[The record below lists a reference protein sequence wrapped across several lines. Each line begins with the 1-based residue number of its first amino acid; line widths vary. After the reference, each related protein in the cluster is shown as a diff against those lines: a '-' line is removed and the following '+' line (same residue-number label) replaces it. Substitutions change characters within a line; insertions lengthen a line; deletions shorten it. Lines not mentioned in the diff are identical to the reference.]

1 MHAVAQSA
9 FLRVLALA
17 LAVLPGISLRA
28 QQAPSREYI
37 RLGGRVI
44 AIEGPNVAPAGT
56 VAPTT
61 LSFRADGSVAAGQP
75 TQITISTQS
84 PAGWTATAANWIS
97 VSPSS
102 GTTSGSGAP
111 YTSVVTVAVT
121 PTAGATRTGNINFS
135 VGGLTA
141 DVAVTQTGGVT
152 LSPASANA
160 PSTAWSGTFNVVAP
174 AGIAWSATLASGSPW
189 LSITSGSSGSGNGTV
204 GFSVQANTGAARS
217 GQINVSGVGLQT
229 AIFTVTQPASGGGTA
244 NLSFSPGSST
254 VGPLGGTFSTTVV
267 SALSSTQWI
276 VSVDQGASWL
286 SATTTSGTGS
296 APVSYTAANWTGTS
310 IRTGVLR
317 VSENGN
323 PSVTATFTLTQN
335 PTTTGISAVPA
346 QFGLSSHTIGYLTSR
361 ITAGAAWTVTAKPEW
376 VTLVAGY
383 GSGVGNPA
391 GEELRFTV
399 SNNNFDQPRVGN
411 VTVVAGSSNVTIV
424 VNQDRPRVVTITPA
438 STTVIINSV
447 TQFTANVDG
456 VPDNAA
462 VNWQAVYGN
471 MAGPAYTAPGAPP
484 VTDTITASHVNVAGL
499 SGTATVNVRTA
510 TTQPPMPIS
519 FTPQNGTGTGGLF
532 SLSVRQDSGFAN
544 IGGVALRY
552 ANAVG
557 VTNGTDFTVQMYPRS
572 TTTALTRLFYPSLI
586 FGQWQDLLAG
596 EANLPAGPTAADLVS
611 PNGNMRTRST
621 TMSGVTATDMTA
633 NWWLDMTT
641 TVSGRT
647 VLAVTTA
654 NPDYVYLPE
663 VQLGS
668 YFAVGSPYLQS
679 NSLSPTTGGGMT
691 QTFTAR
697 YYYGAGGTNLRTAD
711 LLVNVTPSAA
721 NGCYVQYR
729 RADNKL
735 YLRNDADTAWLEG
748 YTPGTAFVAQN
759 SQCAVAV
766 ATSSVSFLS
775 DQLVLTVPL
784 TFQQP
789 FRGSKAVHLAAVDNN
804 DRGFGLTN
812 AGSWIVDNPPRVISV
827 TPGSGSGRALQLN
840 ATFSDDDGAADL
852 QLMKLLVNGSTAQ
865 TNACY
870 VIYDA
875 DTNAF
880 TLRND
885 TDTGSAGAI
894 YPGQPTQAQNSQCML
909 IGDTSQVTTSGN
921 DVTIRLSLILKAAF
935 AGAKSVYLSATD
947 RVNVGNNNTGAWQP
961 LGTWTVVGNTAPTV
975 TDISPTNGT
984 GGSRVFTARVNDPDG
999 YQDIQRVDL
1008 LVSASP
1014 TWPNPNACHIIYS
1027 GDVRS
1032 AYLLADDGQTYLG
1045 PLDPVNFPLLQNSQ
1059 CSITFAGL
1067 STSGAGTSFTL
1078 NVPVTFKAPYA
1089 GAKRLALLTFDWGGV
1104 GSNGAWWTDVG
1115 SWNTGPCTSSMT
1127 PTLRS
1132 FAAGGGS
1139 GTASMVA
1146 PASCPWTATSDAPSW
1161 LSLQNPVGA
1170 GNGSFSY
1177 NLNVNASSAR
1187 LGTISTDG
1195 RFFRVMQA
1203 GEPAVVPFNDVPNSH
1218 LQFDYISLMKNLG
1231 ITGGCSVTPPLYCPD
1246 SNLTRAQMAVFIVV
1260 TLNKAMGTP
1269 LTYTTTPFFN
1279 DVPSG
1284 HWAFPYVQRM
1294 KDLNLTSGCSASP
1307 PLYCP
1312 DSNITH
1318 GQAAVFIIGAWM
1330 RANNLTSFT
1339 HTTTPYFTDVPSTH
1353 PQFSYIQKMRD
1364 MGFWNGCNATQY
1376 CDTASVTR
1384 AQMAPMVLKAIMG
1397 AP

>member
-1 MHAVAQSA
+1 MHLVAQSA

-17 LAVLPGISLRA
+17 LAVLPGIPLPA
-28 QQAPSREYI
+28 QQTLSREYI

-56 VAPTT
+56 LAPTT

-84 PAGWTATAANWIS
+84 PAAWTATGPNWTS
-97 VSPSS
+97 VSPST
-102 GTTSGSGAP
+102 GTTSGSAAP
-111 YTSVVTVAVT
+111 YTSVVTVAAT
-121 PTAGATRTGNINFS
+121 PTTGATRTGNINFS

-189 LSITSGSSGSGNGTV
+189 LSITSGSSGSGNGPV

-217 GQINVSGVGLQT
+217 GQINVGGTGLQT

-244 NLSFSPGSST
+244 NLSFSPGTST
-254 VGPLGGTFSTTVV
+254 VGPLGGSFATNVV
-267 SALSSTQWI
+267 SALSSTQWT
-276 VSVDQGASWL
+276 VVVDQGTPWL
-286 SATTTSGTGS
+286 SAVTTSGTGS
-296 APVSYTAANWTGTS
+296 AQVTYAVANWTGTS

-317 VSENGN
+317 VTENGN
-323 PSVTATFTLTQN
+323 PSVTGTFTVTQN
-335 PTTTGISAVPA
+335 PATIGISAVPA
-346 QFGLSSHTIGYLTSR
+346 QFGLSSHTVGYLTSR
-361 ITAGAAWTVTAKPEW
+361 ITAGAAWSVSSKPAW
-376 VTLVAGY
+376 VTPVAGY
-383 GSGVGNPA
+383 SSGVGNPA

-399 SNNNFDQPRVGN
+399 DNYNLDQPRSGLI
-411 VTVVAGSSNVTIV
+411 TVVAGSSSVSIV
-424 VNQDRPRVVTITPA
+424 VNQDRPRLVSIAPSSA
-438 STTVIINSV
+438 TVLINSV
-447 TQFTANVDG
+447 YQFTALVDG

-462 VNWQAVYGN
+462 VNWQAVYGS
-471 MAGPAYTAPGAPP
+471 MAGPTYTAPGAPP
-484 VTDTITASHVNVAGL
+484 VTDTVTASHVNVIGL

-572 TTTALTRLFYPSLI
+572 TTTAQTYLIYPVWV
-586 FGQWQDLLAG
+586 FGQWMDGNAG
-596 EANLPAGPTAADLVS
+596 MAWLPAGPSAPDLVS
-611 PNGNMRTRST
+611 PNGTMRTRST

-633 NWWLDMTT
+633 SWWLDMTT

-654 NPDYVYLPE
+654 NQDYVYLPE

-668 YFAVGSPYLQS
+668 YFAVGSPYYQS
-679 NSLSPTTGGGMT
+679 NSLSPKDSGGMT

-697 YYYGAGGTNLRTAD
+697 YYYAAGGANLRTAE
-711 LLVNVTPSAA
+711 LLVNVTPAAA
-721 NGCYVQYR
+721 NGCYIQYR
-729 RADNKL
+729 RAENKL

-759 SQCAVAV
+759 SQCALAA
-766 ATSSVSFLS
+766 ATASVSFLS
-775 DQLVLTVPL
+775 DQLVLTIPL
-784 TFQQP
+784 TFNQA
-789 FRGSKAVHLAAVDNN
+789 FRGSKALHLAAVDNN

-812 AGSWIVDNPPRVISV
+812 VGGWIVDNAPSV
-827 TPGSGSGRALQLN
+827 TSVSPASGSGRALQLT
-840 ATFSDDDGAADL
+840 ATFADADGAADL
-852 QLMKLLVNGSTAQ
+852 RLMGILINGSTAQ

-875 DTNAF
+875 DTNAL

-885 TDTGSAGAI
+885 TDTGSAGAL
-894 YPGQPTQAQNSQCML
+894 YPGQPIQAQNSQCL
-909 IGDTSQVTTSGN
+909 LFGDTSQVTVAGQT
-921 DVTIRLSLILKAAF
+921 VTVRLSLILKAGF
-935 AGAKSVYLSATD
+935 AGAKTVYLNAMD
-947 RVNVGNNNTGAWQP
+947 RVNVGNNNTGAWQA
-961 LGTWTVVGNTAPTV
+961 LGAWTVSGNTTPAV
-975 TDISPTNGT
+975 TDISPTNGS
-984 GGSRVFTARVNDPDG
+984 GGSRVFTARVSDPDG

-1008 LVSASP
+1008 LASASP

-1032 AYLLADDGQTYLG
+1032 AYLLADDGLTYLG
-1045 PLDPVNFPLLQNSQ
+1045 PLSPVNFPIVQNSQ
-1059 CSITFAGL
+1059 CSISYAGL
-1067 STSGAGTSFTL
+1067 STAGAGTSFTFSI
-1078 NVPVTFKAPYA
+1078 PVTFKATYA
-1089 GAKRLALLTFDWGGV
+1089 GEKRLTLLTFDWGGL

-1115 SWNTGPCTSSMT
+1115 SWNTGPCTTSLS

-1132 FAAGGGS
+1132 FAVGGGS
-1139 GTASMVA
+1139 GTASVAA
-1146 PASCPWTATSDAPSW
+1146 PASCPWTAISDAPSW
-1161 LSLQNPVGA
+1161 LSLQNPTGA
-1170 GNGSFSY
+1170 GNGSFAY
-1177 NLNVNASSAR
+1177 NGNVNASSAR
-1187 LGTISTDG
+1187 LGTIAADG

-1203 GEPAVVPFNDVPNSH
+1203 GDPAVVPFNDVPNIY
-1218 LQFDYISLMKNLG
+1218 QYFDYISLMKNLG
-1231 ITGGCSVTPPLYCPD
+1231 ITAGCSVTPPLYCPD

-1353 PQFSYIQKMRD
+1353 PLFSYIQKMRD